1 MVLIKSN
8 FEATLQP
15 LKPDVTQITYCRNVV
30 SIKDMASTVFV
41 AFWPVLPFRE
51 RKNFTHLS

>member
-15 LKPDVTQITYCRNVV
+15 LKPDVTQITSGRNVV

-41 AFWPVLPFRE
+41 AFWSVFPFRE
-51 RKNFTHLS
+51 RNNFTCLS